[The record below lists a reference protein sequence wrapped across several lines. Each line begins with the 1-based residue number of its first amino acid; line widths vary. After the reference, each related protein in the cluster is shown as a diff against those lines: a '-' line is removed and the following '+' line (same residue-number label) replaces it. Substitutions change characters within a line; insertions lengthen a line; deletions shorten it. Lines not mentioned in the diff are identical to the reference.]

1 MKAVIL
7 AAGQGQRLR
16 PHTDTVPKA
25 LVRVHGKPI
34 IEHTLAAL
42 RDAGVTNVSAVGGWK
57 SETLELLGIPIH
69 LNPRYDRTNMV
80 ESLMCARSWLAG
92 DDVLVVYG
100 DVLFHPRV
108 IRALVAEKGGGVAIG
123 VNARWRELWE
133 ARMAD
138 PLSDAETLEIDAAG
152 NVTEIGKC
160 ATSYAQVQGQYMGLI
175 RFSRDAVPRVL
186 SFYDQLDRSARYD
199 GKDFDNMYMTS
210 FLQAIADHLEPVRA
224 VRVDG
229 GWMEV
234 DSIED
239 LELAERRG
247 AEFLA

>member
-16 PHTDTVPKA
+16 PMTDSVPKA
-25 LVRVHGKPI
+25 MVRVGGTPI
-34 IEHTLAAL
+34 IQQALASL
-42 RDAGVTNVSAVGGWK
+42 RAAGVTNVSAVGGWK
-57 SETLELLGIPIH
+57 IETLEPLGIPVH
-69 LNPRYDRTNMV
+69 LNPRYDTTNMV
-80 ESLMCARSWLAG
+80 ASLMCARDWLPG

-100 DVLFHPRV
+100 DILFHPRA
-108 IRALVAEKGGGVAIG
+108 IRALVAEQAPVAIG
-123 VNARWRELWE
+123 VNDEWRALWE

-138 PLSDAETLEIDAAG
+138 PLADAETLEVDARG
-152 NVTEIGKC
+152 NVTGIGKRPM
-160 ATSYAQVQGQYMGLI
+160 SFAQVQGQYMGLI
-175 RFSRDAVPRVL
+175 RISREAVPRVL
-186 SFYDQLDRSARYD
+186 AFYDRMDRSARYD

-210 FLQAIADHLEPVRA
+210 FLQAIADHLEPVKA

-234 DSIED
+234 DSLED
-239 LELAERRG
+239 LELAETRG

>member
-1 MKAVIL
+1 VKAVIL

-16 PHTDTVPKA
+16 PLTDFYPKA
-25 LVRVHGKPI
+25 LVPVRGQPI
-34 IEHTLAAL
+34 IAQAL
-42 RDAGVTNVSAVGGWK
+42 TSLRAAGVTNVSAVGGWK
-57 SETLELLGIPIH
+57 AETLEPLGIPIH

-80 ESLMCARSWLAG
+80 ASLMCARDWLPG

-100 DVLFHPRV
+100 DILFHPRA
-108 IRALVAEKGGGVAIG
+108 IRALMAEKAGVTIA
-123 VNARWRELWE
+123 VNTRWRELWE

-138 PLSDAETLEIDAAG
+138 PLSDAETLEMDATG
-152 NVTEIGKC
+152 NVTGIGKRP
-160 ATSYAQVQGQYMGLI
+160 TSYAQVQGQYMGLI
-175 RFSRDAVPRVL
+175 KFSHEAVPRVL
-186 SFYDQLDRSARYD
+186 GFYDRLDRSARYD

-210 FLQAIADHLEPVRA
+210 FLQAITDRLEPVRA

-234 DSIED
+234 DSHED
-239 LELAERRG
+239 LEVAERRG